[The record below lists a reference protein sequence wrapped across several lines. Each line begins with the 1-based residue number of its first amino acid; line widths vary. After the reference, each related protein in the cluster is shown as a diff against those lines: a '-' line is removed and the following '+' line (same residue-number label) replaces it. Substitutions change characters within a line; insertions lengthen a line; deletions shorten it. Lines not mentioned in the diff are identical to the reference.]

1 MTSSIHCGQLEAL
14 LPWYVNDTATP
25 ADRARVEEHLHT
37 CEDCRERLLG
47 EQALLRHLRRSGSLS
62 APDAEESWLRFE
74 KSLGDG
80 HGGHEP
86 SSTPSRLLRW
96 VVVGQAAA
104 LTVMAVLLTQL
115 LWDRNRSAPDFHT
128 VATAHPGPAPS
139 GFALRVAAAPDATPA
154 AIAQIARDQ
163 GARVVSGPSEQGVYT
178 FELDQESLRQ
188 QALARLRAM
197 PQLLLVEPI
206 GGR

>member
-1 MTSSIHCGQLEAL
+1 MTSSIHCGQFEAL

-25 ADRARVEEHLHT
+25 TDRARVEEHLHT
-37 CEDCRERLLG
+37 CGGCRERLLR
-47 EQALLRHLRRSGSLS
+47 EQALLQHLRRSESLP
-62 APDAEESWLRFE
+62 APDADESWLRFE

-80 HGGHEP
+80 RGAYEP
-86 SSTPSRLLRW
+86 VSTPSRLLRW

-104 LTVMAVLLTQL
+104 LAVLAVLLTQL

-128 VATAHPGPAPS
+128 VTTAHPGPAPS

-154 AIAQIARDQ
+154 TIAQIARDE
-163 GARVVSGPSEQGVYT
+163 GARVVAGPSEQGVYT
-178 FELDQESLRQ
+178 LELDQQSLQQ

-197 PQLLLVEPI
+197 PQLRLVEPI